1 MILFAT
7 ILDEDLLSLNVYKT
21 ISLNDNEVVDE

>member
-1 MILFAT
+1 MILFVT

-21 ISLNDNEVVDE
+21 IGLNDNEVVDE